1 MLSTIGLGVGTLLAF
16 LATLTVGHRKKGL
29 LITLAFW
36 PWVFLY
42 AGVYELLEYL
52 NNSSNLESVVT
63 AALLA
68 FMFSIAAA
76 SSFLI
81 KHLQIAIDE
90 WEYIAHL
97 SVLMFVISH
106 LYGWW
111 WMILLIPFGLVSVLP
126 LLISGVLSKAA
137 KIYYYVSYSAMSV
150 LIFSL
155 LIGFGIFDAIAA
167 DTNYFTTF
175 LQATAIGWVLYIY
188 LVHGIILLMLTDH
201 GTWKK
206 LGDIHVHFNLTRRY
220 PTISLVTLF
229 TVCIGSLWVLTL
241 QTTLLNAVVIVSVS
255 LSALSYFVHWYF
267 GQQYF
272 FTQKNVLHK

>member
-1 MLSTIGLGVGTLLAF
+1 MLSTIGLGLGTPLAF
-16 LATLTVGHRKKGL
+16 LATLTAGHRKIGL
-29 LITLAFW
+29 LITLTLW
-36 PWVFLY
+36 PLMFLS

-52 NNSSNLESVVT
+52 NNSSDFESVVT
-63 AALLA
+63 AVLTA
-68 FMFSIAAA
+68 FMFSIAAT
-76 SSFLI
+76 SLILI
-81 KHLQIAIDE
+81 KYLQIAIDE

-97 SVLMFVISH
+97 SVLIFVISH

-111 WMILLIPFGLVSVLP
+111 WMTLLIPFGLATVLP

-155 LIGFGIFDAIAA
+155 LIGFGIFDTIATT
-167 DTNYFTTF
+167 TNF
-175 LQATAIGWVLYIY
+175 LQGMAIGWVLYIY
-188 LVHGIILLMLTDH
+188 MIHGMILLMAADQ
-201 GTWKK
+201 GAWKK
-206 LGDIHVHFNLTRRY
+206 LGDIHVHFNFTRRY

-229 TVCIGSLWVLTL
+229 TVCIGSLWILTHH
-241 QTTLLNAVVIVSVS
+241 TTFLNAVVVVSIS

-272 FTQKNVLHK
+272 FTSQSELQK